1 MALYK
6 SLLSN
11 RLAIKF
17 FFSHAAADPHRPF
30 LLPGLTIRRPFPAVR
45 AKDGVSGEQ
54 GHAGGFKLEVEQL
67 RAAPEWRPQ
76 RGSRGRRKPEQ
87 RREEVERGSPGRRRP
102 ERRRDEAERRSRGQQ
117 RPDRRREEAERRS
130 PGRQRPCRRR
140 EEAERGR
147 TAGDCVPALLG
158 EESEG
163 EGEIAMMIARG
174 GG

>member
-54 GHAGGFKLEVEQL
+54 GHTGGFKLEVEQL
-67 RAAPEWRPQ
+67 RAAPRAPPAHGGD
-76 RGSRGRRKPEQ
+76 RAPSRARRSGGRSGARGAGGSRSSGGRRWSEG
-87 RREEVERGSPGRRRP
+87 RRAGGGRSGGGRRRSGVAGP
-102 ERRRDEAERRSRGQQ
+102 AEAG
-117 RPDRRREEAERRS
+117 A
-130 PGRQRPCRRR
+130 
-140 EEAERGR
+140 A
-147 TAGDCVPALLG
+147 AG
-158 EESEG
+158 
-163 EGEIAMMIARG
+163 
-174 GG
+174 